1 MTQDGPLP
9 PRPTLGERLDAQGR
23 RLTVQLLTTLPWAGP
38 LRVFIDH
45 ASGLVVCAG
54 RFDRIER
61 DADRPPRLTA
71 TAVRRRPRPDVGSS
85 PGGPPTPVP
94 PGLPL
99 PEAPAARRPTFG
111 HVRRD
116 GRGPAW
122 RPPASSVPPYAGDPL
137 PAAVRSRLRATVGP
151 AADAMRVHHDDE
163 SGALAREQR
172 ADAVTV
178 GRDVYFR
185 HGRLRPAEQSGFG
198 LLVHEATHVLA
209 LLRPGASWHR
219 ATGAGARAEEAEA
232 LANERAAI
240 FGDRSG
246 AALPPPSTESGHTP
260 DRHPPAP
267 APAPT
272 QMPVPT
278 AFASPTARPQ
288 RAPTDRHTDVTATAP
303 PPLDLQALRRNVI
316 DDVIRQLRTEFE
328 RGG

>member
-9 PRPTLGERLDAQGR
+9 PQPTLGERLDAQGQ
-23 RLTVQLLTTLPWAGP
+23 RLTARLLTTLPWAGP

-54 RFDRIER
+54 RFDRIEHN
-61 DADRPPRLTA
+61 ADRPARLTA
-71 TAVRRRPRPDVGSS
+71 TAVRRRPRPGVSSS
-85 PGGPPTPVP
+85 PGEPPTPEPPSLPLPKAPAAQAPTPVP
-94 PGLPL
+94 PDLPL
-99 PEAPAARRPTFG
+99 PEAPTAQRPST
-111 HVRRD
+111 
-116 GRGPAW
+116 
-122 RPPASSVPPYAGDPL
+122 SSVPPTAGDPL
-137 PAAVRSRLRATVGP
+137 PAAVRSRLRAAVGP

-178 GRDVYFR
+178 GRDVFFR

-198 LLVHEATHVLA
+198 LLVHEATHVMA
-209 LLRPGASWHR
+209 LMRPGASWHR

-240 FGDRSG
+240 FGNRSG
-246 AALPPPSTESGHTP
+246 AALPPPPTESGHIP

-267 APAPT
+267 A
-272 QMPVPT
+272 QIPVPT
-278 AFASPTARPQ
+278 ALSSPTARPQ
-288 RAPTDRHTDVTATAP
+288 RAPTDRHTDVPATAP
-303 PPLDLQALRRNVI
+303 PPLDLQALRRNMI
-316 DDVIRQLRTEFE
+316 DDVIHQLRTEFE